1 VLIIAPLVDIMAGR
15 KVRWYSWGALLLV
28 AIGLTLTIHARGGLK
43 LPPLAILTI
52 VLYTVGYFVRLFVM
66 TRIAKTG
73 NPDMVKRYFVEEKI
87 VGIPMAVLILALLSL
102 LNFGPQSGQL
112 GFGFVGVWSS
122 GQVTAILILSLLLFA
137 TSVFSIL
144 ILIDPRENT
153 FCVPIERSSSI
164 LAGIAAAY
172 VLAMLSLGA
181 VPTPAE
187 LTGALLLIAAIM
199 LLSLGPKLTKR

>member
-1 VLIIAPLVDIMAGR
+1 MAGR
-15 KVRWYSWGALLLV
+15 KVRWYSWAALLLV
-28 AIGLTLTIHARGGLK
+28 AVGLMLTIHARGGLK

-52 VLYTVGYFVRLFVM
+52 VLYTIGYFVRLFVM

-73 NPDMVKRYFVEEKI
+73 DPDTVKRYFVEEKM
-87 VGIPMAVLILALLSL
+87 VGIPMAALILALLSVI
-102 LNFGPQSGQL
+102 NFGSQSGQL
-112 GFGFVGVWSS
+112 GFGFIGVWSS
-122 GQVTAILILSLLLFA
+122 GQMTAILILSALLFA
-137 TSVFSIL
+137 TSVFAIL

-181 VPTPAE
+181 LPTPAE
-187 LTGALLLIAAIM
+187 ITGALLLIGAIM
-199 LLSLGPKLTKR
+199 LLSIGPRLRR